1 VADLVCVPMTRIPH
15 LHIVVASCLIAV
27 IGYALFSAW
36 AVLYSNDQTLLGDVG
51 GTWKSFAVAAFSFWL
66 GSSSAG
72 KAKDPEAP
80 SGKHRDPV
88 HVVEETP

>member
-1 VADLVCVPMTRIPH
+1 MTRIPH
-15 LHIVVASCLIAV
+15 LRIVVASCLIAV
-27 IGYALFSAW
+27 IGYALFSVW
-36 AVLYSNDQTLLGDVG
+36 AVLYARDATLIGDVG

-80 SGKHRDPV
+80 SGKPRDPV